1 MVNILK
7 YEGKNEQE
15 LIEQI
20 LTELKCQKDDLYIKT
35 EFIEGKLFKSSKY
48 IINVVKKEE
57 INKYI
62 EEFIKNIGNLM
73 DINIEIEILEQN
85 GSFNIT
91 LISNN
96 NSILIGKNGKTLLS
110 IQTLLRQSIRNKFEL
125 NIKINLDIAN
135 YKIKKLKNIERL
147 VKDIAKEVEKT
158 KMDVSLDSMN
168 SYERRFVHNLI
179 NEYPNLTTESS
190 GEGKDRHITIK
201 YKEN

>member
-1 MVNILK
+1 MVNVLK

-20 LTELKCQKDDLYIKT
+20 LKELKCQKEDLYIKT

-48 IINVVKKEE
+48 IISVIKKEE

-62 EEFIKNIGNLM
+62 EKFLKNIGNLM

-110 IQTLLRQSIRNKFEL
+110 IQTLLRQSIRSKYEL
-125 NIKINLDIAN
+125 NIKINLDIGN
-135 YKIKKLKNIERL
+135 YKVKKLKNIERL
-147 VKDIAKEVEKT
+147 VKDIAREVEKT

>member
-48 IINVVKKEE
+48 IIKVVKKEE

-147 VKDIAKEVEKT
+147 VKDVAKEVEKT

>member
-48 IINVVKKEE
+48 IIKVVKKEE

>member
-20 LTELKCQKDDLYIKT
+20 LTELKCQKEDLYIKT

-62 EEFIKNIGNLM
+62 EEFLKNIGNLM

-110 IQTLLRQSIRNKFEL
+110 IQTLLRQSIRSKFEL

-158 KMDVSLDSMN
+158 KMDISLDSMN

>member
-48 IINVVKKEE
+48 IIKVVKKEE

-158 KMDVSLDSMN
+158 KMDISLDSMN